1 MSHQVKQL
9 KEEIKVKN
17 KNLLEEDEKYDII
30 KKSKETTFAEKE
42 RVEKNIKNTCE
53 VIKELEQHI
62 NKLKYIISEAEGE
75 KQRQQQDYDMVVH
88 ERDILGQ

>member
-1 MSHQVKQL
+1 
-9 KEEIKVKN
+9 VKN

-53 VIKELEQHI
+53 VIKELE
-62 NKLKYIISEAEGE
+62 
-75 KQRQQQDYDMVVH
+75 
-88 ERDILGQ
+88 